1 MHLFIEK
8 GMRGGISYIAKRQ
21 ANNKYI
27 KCYDEHKE
35 NKFIMY
41 LDANNLYGWAMSHY
55 LPYNRLK
62 WLNQKEIDKFCLHSN
77 ECNSVGY
84 ILEVDLDYP
93 DESHELRNDYSLA
106 PEKLEISHNMLP
118 KFCRNISNKYER
130 TIGGVNKLVP
140 NLGNKSK
147 YVLHS
152 RSLQLY
158 LSLGVKL
165 IN

>member
-1 MHLFIEK
+1 
-8 GMRGGISYIAKRQ
+8 
-21 ANNKYI
+21 
-27 KCYDEHKE
+27 
-35 NKFIMY
+35 MY
-41 LDANNLYGWAMSHY
+41 LNANNLYGWAMSHY
-55 LPYNRLK
+55 LSYDGFK
-62 WLNQKEIDKFCLHSN
+62 WLNQKEIDKFYLNSN

-106 PEKLEISHNMLP
+106 PEKLEISHNMLS

-130 TIGGVNKLVP
+130 KIGGANKLVP

-147 YVLHS
+147 YVLNS

-158 LSLGVKL
+158 S
-165 IN
+165 